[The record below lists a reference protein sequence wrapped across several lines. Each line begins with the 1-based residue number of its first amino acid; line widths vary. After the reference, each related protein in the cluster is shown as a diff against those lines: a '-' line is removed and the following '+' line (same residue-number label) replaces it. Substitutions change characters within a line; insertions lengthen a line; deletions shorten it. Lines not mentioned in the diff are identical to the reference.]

1 MSVPASDY
9 QASPIIKL
17 KPARK
22 KDDMRCSIF
31 TTLALALVLPGVAAN
46 TASAQVMPKAQV
58 ANLIVKVENGVDEF
72 RKYLDRRA
80 ENASDA
86 AGTAKASGRGSR
98 QGATENQ
105 KAKAT
110 AKKDKL
116 DDALGDLNRST
127 NRLRRK
133 FDPLDK
139 WMETKGEV
147 QRVVDDGR
155 AINAEVARGSYGTEV
170 ARLWAALRTGINDLA
185 RAYGVPPLGI

>member
-1 MSVPASDY
+1 
-9 QASPIIKL
+9 
-17 KPARK
+17 
-22 KDDMRCSIF
+22 MRPSLL
-31 TTLALALVLPGVAAN
+31 TTVALALVLSAVGAKGP
-46 TASAQVMPKAQV
+46 SAQVMPKAQV

-72 RKYLDRRA
+72 RNYLEKRGD
-80 ENASDA
+80 NAKDA
-86 AGTAKASGRGSR
+86 GGAAQSSGRRSR

-116 DDALGDLNRST
+116 DDALGDLNKST

-133 FDPLDK
+133 FDATDK
-139 WMETKGEV
+139 WIETKGEV

-185 RAYGVPPLGI
+185 RAYNVPPLGV